1 MTKAQTTANGDSAL
15 SQQAQVVQADVNQLM
30 NDAPG
35 LISGALADAQALARN
50 GIDRARQ
57 ASAKVR
63 DQVGIA
69 SEKTVGYIQEEP
81 VKSVLIAAA
90 VGAASAALIA
100 WLARSR
106 AER

>member
-1 MTKAQTTANGDSAL
+1 MSKTNTSTSAL
-15 SQQAQVVQADVNQLM
+15 SEQAHAVQDNAEALLNA
-30 NDAPG
+30 APG
-35 LISGALADAQALARN
+35 LIQGALKDAQTLAQN

-63 DQVGIA
+63 DQVGA
-69 SEKTVGYIQEEP
+69 AGEKTVTYIQDEP

-90 VGAASAALIA
+90 VGAVSAALIG

-106 AER
+106 AQR

>member
-1 MTKAQTTANGDSAL
+1 MSKTTDTTTSAL
-15 SQQAQVVQADVNQLM
+15 ADQAHAVQDNAEALLNA
-30 NDAPG
+30 APG
-35 LISGALADAQALARN
+35 LIQGAIKDAQAMAQN
-50 GIDRARQ
+50 GIERARQ

-69 SEKTVGYIQEEP
+69 SEKTVGYIQDEP

-90 VGAASAALIA
+90 VGAASAMLLS

-106 AER
+106 AQR

>member
-1 MTKAQTTANGDSAL
+1 MTKAQTTPGTDSAL
-15 SQQAQVVQADVNQLM
+15 SKQAQVVQADANQLM

-35 LISGALADAQALARN
+35 MLDGALADAQALARN

-63 DQVGIA
+63 DQVGRA

-90 VGAASAALIA
+90 VGAVSAALIT
-100 WLARSR
+100 WMARSR
-106 AER
+106 NES

>member
-1 MTKAQTTANGDSAL
+1 MSKTPNASSATAD
-15 SQQAQVVQADVNQLM
+15 QIQAVQADAAALM

-35 LISGALADAQALARN
+35 LIRSAIKDAEALAQN
-50 GIDRARQ
+50 GIERARQ

-63 DQVGIA
+63 EQVGIA
-69 SEKTVGYIQEEP
+69 GEKTVGYIQDEP

-90 VGAASAALIA
+90 VGAVSAALIG

-106 AER
+106 AQR